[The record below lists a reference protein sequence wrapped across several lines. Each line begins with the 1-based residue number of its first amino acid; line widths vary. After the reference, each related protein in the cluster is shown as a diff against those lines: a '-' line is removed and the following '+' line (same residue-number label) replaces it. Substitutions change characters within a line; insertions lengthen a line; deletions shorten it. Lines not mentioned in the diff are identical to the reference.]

1 MTETKRLGRGLEALL
16 GPVSREQA
24 EAAGA
29 LRELPLSSVKPN
41 PYQPRTRMDQA
52 ELTDLASSMQAS
64 GLLQPVIVRPRDGG
78 FELIAGFRPLDWLA
92 VEGNYIDMGGDS
104 AEGTSIDSS
113 AISVSA
119 LLLAEVGIVDLY
131 ARAGMA
137 MWDTEFSS
145 LGDSVSDD
153 GWEPTYGVGVGV
165 HFGSLGVRAEYEYL
179 KAEPFDD
186 FVDGVETKYSTIT
199 LSVTYTFL

>member
-1 MTETKRLGRGLEALL
+1 MNMKSAALAAFATLALAAL
-16 GPVSREQA
+16 GPQA
-24 EAAGA
+24 MAADNGFYLGA
-29 LRELPLSSVKPN
+29 GISQANTELSF
-41 PYQPRTRMDQA
+41 
-52 ELTDLASSMQAS
+52 E
-64 GLLQPVIVRPRDGG
+64 GLGSDDVDDTG
-78 FELIAGFRPLDWLA
+78 FKLIGGFRPLDWLA
-92 VEGNYIDMGGDS
+92 VEANYIDMGGDS
-104 AEGTSIDSS
+104 EDGTSIDSS

>member
-1 MTETKRLGRGLEALL
+1 MPKAIPATSTLALL
-16 GPVSREQA
+16 LL
-24 EAAGA
+24 AGA
-29 LRELPLSSVKPN
+29 ASAADNGIYFGASVGDSN
-41 PYQPRTRMDQA
+41 I
-52 ELTDLASSMQAS
+52 EIHEGLAQ
-64 GLLQPVIVRPRDGG
+64 VDGSDTG
-78 FELIAGFRPLDWLA
+78 FKLIAGFRPLDWLA

>member
-1 MTETKRLGRGLEALL
+1 MPSPDALVADLGAIANDWRGLAITWHLL
-16 GPVSREQA
+16 F
-24 EAAGA
+24 AG
-29 LRELPLSSVKPN
+29 LF
-41 PYQPRTRMDQA
+41 
-52 ELTDLASSMQAS
+52 LA
-64 GLLQPVIVRPRDGG
+64 
-78 FELIAGFRPLDWLA
+78 LIAGWRPLDFLA
-92 VEGNYIDMGGDS
+92 VEANYIDMGGDS
-104 AEGTSIDSS
+104 DSGTSIDSS

-137 MWDTEFSS
+137 MWDTEFTD

-179 KAEPFDD
+179 KAEPFDNEI
-186 FVDGVETKYSTIT
+186 DGLETKYSTIT

>member
-1 MTETKRLGRGLEALL
+1 MNMKSAALAAFGTLALAAFGPQAMAADNGFYLGAGISQANTELSFEGLGSDD
-16 GPVSREQA
+16 VDD
-24 EAAGA
+24 
-29 LRELPLSSVKPN
+29 
-41 PYQPRTRMDQA
+41 T
-52 ELTDLASSMQAS
+52 
-64 GLLQPVIVRPRDGG
+64 G
-78 FELIAGFRPLDWLA
+78 FKLIAGWRPLDFLA
-92 VEGNYIDMGGDS
+92 VEANYIDMGGDS
-104 AEGTSIDSS
+104 EDGTSIDSS

-119 LLLAEVGIVDLY
+119 LLLAEIGIVDLY

-137 MWDTEFSS
+137 NWDTEFTD

-179 KAEPFDD
+179 KAEPFDNEI
-186 FVDGVETKYSTIT
+186 DGLETKFSTIT